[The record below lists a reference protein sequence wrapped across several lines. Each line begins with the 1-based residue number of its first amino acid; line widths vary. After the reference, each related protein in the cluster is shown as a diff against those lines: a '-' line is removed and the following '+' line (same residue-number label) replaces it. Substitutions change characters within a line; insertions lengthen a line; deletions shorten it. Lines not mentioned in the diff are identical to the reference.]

1 MFGGHDEC
9 EIEAN
14 KQTCLDA
21 GQYCVDED
29 PELAGDW
36 VCHCTDP
43 YVQETP
49 GITGPAVCVIDECL
63 ATCPTCA
70 RKADGHGYACE
81 GQQCVDPSGMDLG
94 DWRCDCI
101 SPALGSGL
109 QECAVCVQD
118 ECLDTQ
124 NLQTCR
130 DKGQECVDLHPGD
143 TSLNNWECHCVS
155 PALGSAIG
163 HAAVCNI
170 NECLTYAHMQL
181 CHENGQMCFDPD
193 TTAESTDD
201 WMCRCPAPAVGSA
214 VMKPAQCVFVGE
226 CAKPEIAAVCTD
238 VGQTCIDTDVVQD
251 NTWVCL
257 CVAPETGVNGIMGP
271 AQCGSHY
278 TTDVPET
285 QLPDNTTDS
294 PTQLPVGT
302 TDLPETQ
309 LPVGT
314 TRAPESQLPD
324 TTDAPETQLPVGT
337 THIPETQLPD
347 NTTQVPETQLPDNTT
362 DAPQTQLPVVTTQV
376 PETQLSV
383 GTTDAPVTQLP
394 VGTTHVP
401 ETQLPDNTTDAP
413 ETQIPVGTT
422 HVPETQL
429 PVGTTYVPETQLPDN
444 TTHVPE
450 TQLPDNTTYAPET
463 QLPVGTTHV
472 PGTQLPDNTT
482 DAPQTQLAVG
492 TTLVPETQLP
502 VGTTHVQETQ
512 LPVYT
517 TDAPET
523 QLPVGTTDAPE
534 TQLPVGSTR
543 APDTQLPDNT
553 TDVPETQ
560 LSVGTTDAPETQL
573 PVGTTHVPETELSDN
588 TTDAPETQLPDGVTY
603 VPSNNSAVGEAD
615 SSSSDSGS
623 SSSLVWLIPVI
634 VGSALVLLAGVCGA
648 WLWVSKGRAKPEQ
661 FDDMYAMEANM
672 LESVAMK
679 DMDDLEELVV
689 EDDTMY

>member
-1 MFGGHDEC
+1 M
-9 EIEAN
+9 
-14 KQTCLDA
+14 
-21 GQYCVDED
+21 
-29 PELAGDW
+29 
-36 VCHCTDP
+36 CHCTDP

-81 GQQCVDPSGMDLG
+81 GQQCVDPSGTDLG

-109 QECAVCVQD
+109 QERAVCVQD

-143 TSLNNWECHCVS
+143 TILNDWECHCVS

-163 HAAVCNI
+163 HAAVCKI

-214 VMKPAQCVFVGE
+214 VMKPAQCVLVGE

-285 QLPDNTTDS
+285 QLPVYTTD
-294 PTQLPVGT
+294 
-302 TDLPETQ
+302 
-309 LPVGT
+309 
-314 TRAPESQLPD
+314 
-324 TTDAPETQLPVGT
+324 
-337 THIPETQLPD
+337 
-347 NTTQVPETQLPDNTT
+347 VPETQLPDNTT
-362 DAPQTQLPVVTTQV
+362 DV
-376 PETQLSV
+376 
-383 GTTDAPVTQLP
+383 
-394 VGTTHVP
+394 
-401 ETQLPDNTTDAP
+401 
-413 ETQIPVGTT
+413 
-422 HVPETQL
+422 
-429 PVGTTYVPETQLPDN
+429 
-444 TTHVPE
+444 
-450 TQLPDNTTYAPET
+450 PET

-482 DAPQTQLAVG
+482 DAPG
-492 TTLVPETQLP
+492 
-502 VGTTHVQETQ
+502 
-512 LPVYT
+512 
-517 TDAPET
+517 T

-534 TQLPVGSTR
+534 TQLP
-543 APDTQLPDNT
+543 DNT
-553 TDVPETQ
+553 TDVPETLHPENTTHVPETQ
-560 LSVGTTDAPETQL
+560 LPENTTQVPETELVGTTDAPETQL
-573 PVGTTHVPETELSDN
+573 PEITTDEPETQLPDN
-588 TTDAPETQLPDGVTY
+588 TTDAPETRLPDGTTY
-603 VPSNNSAVGEAD
+603 VPANNSTVGEAD
-615 SSSSDSGS
+615 ASSSDSGS
-623 SSSLVWLIPVI
+623 SSSLVWLIAVI